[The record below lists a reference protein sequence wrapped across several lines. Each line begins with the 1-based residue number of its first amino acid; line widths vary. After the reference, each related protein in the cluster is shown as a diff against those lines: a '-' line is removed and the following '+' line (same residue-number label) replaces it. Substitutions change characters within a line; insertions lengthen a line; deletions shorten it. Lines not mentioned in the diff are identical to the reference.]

1 MMIEVLGEK
10 HVITEIPLND
20 SMSASI
26 KKKYPTDADWSLSLE
41 ATETEWDETSSSH
54 DESPNTPEETSSSA
68 PPLSSL
74 HHHTLTHKRDI
85 IPEESSFHSDKSD
98 AEDEDSCEHKDADAA
113 DPLVDHDDEVSIDF
127 NSIPCYY
134 TPHHQNLSG
143 SESSFSYAGSVATR
157 SRANSM
163 DTADSSLG
171 WVHEEEQN
179 LNDSIHLRLEK
190 LQLLSK

>member
-20 SMSASI
+20 NSMSASI
-26 KKKYPTDADWSLSLE
+26 KKYPTDADWSLSLE

-98 AEDEDSCEHKDADAA
+98 ADDEDSCQHQDADA
-113 DPLVDHDDEVSIDF
+113 VDHDDEVSIDF

-143 SESSFSYAGSVATR
+143 SESSFSYAGW
-157 SRANSM
+157 N
-163 DTADSSLG
+163 
-171 WVHEEEQN
+171 
-179 LNDSIHLRLEK
+179 
-190 LQLLSK
+190 